1 MFTGLIEE
9 IGEIN
14 GIEKAADGM
23 IFSIRAAKVLEKT
36 LRGDSIAV
44 NGACLTVTD
53 ISREGFAVFAS
64 RVTCEATTL
73 GGFAR
78 GKRVHLERALTL
90 SSRLGG
96 HIVQGHVD
104 STGQVIIRKK
114 SQNGL
119 EMVVSV
125 PGETLR
131 YMVSK
136 GSVAVDGVSLTV
148 VALGESGFTLY
159 LIPETLRGTMLGDLS
174 IGDMVNVET
183 DILAKYVERMMGRG
197 ADSGTDKD
205 ASLVKKLMEE
215 GYM

>member
-14 GIEKAADGM
+14 GIEKTSDGM
-23 IFSIRAAKVLEKT
+23 IFSIRASKVLEKT
-36 LRGDSIAV
+36 VRGDSIAV

-53 ISREGFAVFAS
+53 MSREGFTVFAS

-73 GGFAR
+73 GGFTR
-78 GKRVHLERALTL
+78 GKRLHLERALTL

-104 STGQVIIRKK
+104 VVGQVITRKK

-119 EMVVSV
+119 EMVLSV
-125 PGETLR
+125 PGDSLR
-131 YMVSK
+131 YIVSR

-159 LIPETLRGTMLGDLS
+159 LIPETIRGTLLGDLS
-174 IGDMVNVET
+174 IGDTVNVET
-183 DILAKYVERMMGRG
+183 DILAKYVERMMDRR
-197 ADSGTDKD
+197 ADSGQDEN